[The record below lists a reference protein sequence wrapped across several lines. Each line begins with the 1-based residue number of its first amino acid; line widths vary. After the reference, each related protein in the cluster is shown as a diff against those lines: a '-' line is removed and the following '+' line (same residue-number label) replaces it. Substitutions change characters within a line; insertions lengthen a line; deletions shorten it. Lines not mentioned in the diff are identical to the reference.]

1 VSSFGEVEDV
11 PTGETPELNP
21 NAQRH
26 MNEIKAV
33 DRAVV
38 EGNWDMIPIASR
50 DAERVHAAA
59 SAMGRRP
66 NWSEVKKAPRIPT
79 RPMILPMS
87 VEVGCWEE

>member
-1 VSSFGEVEDV
+1 MFKVENL
-11 PTGETPELNP
+11 PTGETPELKP

-38 EGNWDMIPIASR
+38 EGSCDMIPMASR

-66 NWSEVKKAPRIPT
+66 N
-79 RPMILPMS
+79 
-87 VEVGCWEE
+87 